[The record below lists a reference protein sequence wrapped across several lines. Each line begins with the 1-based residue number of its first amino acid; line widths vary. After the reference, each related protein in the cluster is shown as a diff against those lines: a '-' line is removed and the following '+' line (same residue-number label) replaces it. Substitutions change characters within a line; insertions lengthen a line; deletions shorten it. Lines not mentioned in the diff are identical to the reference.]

1 MPETKTTFNTDI
13 HSFLQDATNQILG
26 ADARDTLTLQ
36 DIIDIGQTWDF
47 SQKEQWV
54 KTLTGMHIKD
64 LYTDRAYKDKRN
76 DVFYEDA
83 AKFGAV
89 VRIIN
94 MEMPDIIE
102 NRSWTE
108 VTSGVTTIGAN
119 TVYLPIVNQQLFG
132 ATDSWGVSIAYTGTQ
147 LNAAFENES
156 GLLEFDNYVKLMAK
170 NAIELHRSTMNS
182 VNRNNYIGEK
192 LHAGNST
199 GKINVVN
206 LVEEYQKDHGDS
218 SMTVAQ
224 FFASADA
231 MRYSVKTFKKYKD
244 LLSEMSTIF
253 TMDAN
258 SKGKFLPDDRFVFQV
273 LSDFEGRMDSE
284 VYSTTYHDEFVKL
297 PLYRNV
303 NAWQALRGIT
313 QLRFEDLS
321 AIDIVTASGESVS
334 QNGIVALMVDKWAIM
349 HTMVQNRVGYQRDDI
364 KDISMYDYQFTD
376 RYMNNLML
384 NGVVFVIQDYT
395 KTESKAKTTK

>member
-26 ADARDTLTLQ
+26 AEARDTLTLT
-36 DIIDIGQTWDF
+36 DIIDIGKTWDF

-76 DVFYEDA
+76 DVFYEDS

-102 NRSWTE
+102 NRSWTD
-108 VTSGVTTIGAN
+108 VTSGTTTIGAN

-147 LNAAFENES
+147 LNAAFENEA
-156 GLLEFDNYVKLMAK
+156 GLLEFDSYCKLMAK
-170 NAIELHRSTMNS
+170 NAIELHRATMNS
-182 VNRNNYIGEK
+182 VNRNNYLGEK
-192 LHAGNST
+192 IHAGNSA
-199 GKINVVN
+199 GKVNVVN

-218 SMTVAQ
+218 SMTAAA
-224 FFASADA
+224 FLSSADA
-231 MRYSVKTFKKYKD
+231 IRYTVKTFKKYKD
-244 LLSEMSTIF
+244 LLHEMSTIF

-258 SKGKFLPDDRFVFQV
+258 SKGKFVPEERFVFQV
-273 LSDFEGRMDSE
+273 LSDFEGRLDSE

-297 PLYRNV
+297 PLYRAV
-303 NAWQALRGIT
+303 TAWQALRGLT
-313 QLRFEDLS
+313 QLTFADLS
-321 AIDIVTASGESVS
+321 AIDLVTANGDSIST
-334 QNGIVALMVDKWAIM
+334 NGIVALMVDKWAIM

-376 RYMNNLML
+376 RYINNLL
-384 NGVVFVIQDYT
+384 LPGVVFTIQNYT
-395 KTESKAKTTK
+395 KNSKSKSE